1 MNPNFK
7 ENIILFSEVIVP
19 ELKQNTSLEYAFIKN
34 FKELFQGLEPDSASK
49 IELLAKVIENL
60 SFIYNFKSFE
70 NLSYEKRVKYI
81 DKLFQFP
88 IGKIVAGL
96 TGLRSLVLI
105 SYYGI
110 DQVWPTIHYDGPV
123 NAQLK

>member
-1 MNPNFK
+1 MDPNFK

-34 FKELFQGLEPDSASK
+34 FKVLFQGLEPDSASK
-49 IELLAKVIENL
+49 IKLLTKVIENL